1 MLLVFLLFFLSSSF
15 DPNSIKFTLRS
26 FRSLF
31 CILAPMTWSVF
42 CYQGEACRWCW
53 LVRRSCLER
62 GGIYYMTC
70 YRFLERFSNDYQKA
84 DSKFITPT
92 NHNRSKQ
99 HDEPSRISNDYREK
113 WRACSLRGRRNR
125 GRGRGARK
133 PRKNEGDWGEGR
145 GNFPL
150 PNPPH
155 FFSPLSLPFPFL
167 DYAGH
172 VD

>member
-31 CILAPMTWSVF
+31 CILAPMTWSFF

-62 GGIYYMTC
+62 GGIYYMSC

-99 HDEPSRISNDYREK
+99 RDEPSRISNDYREK
-113 WRACSLRGRRNR
+113 WHAIEFSFASHWL
-125 GRGRGARK
+125 
-133 PRKNEGDWGEGR
+133 KNWGEI
-145 GNFPL
+145 F
-150 PNPPH
+150 NPITKGSNRNH
-155 FFSPLSLPFPFL
+155 AVVF
-167 DYAGH
+167 DT
-172 VD
+172 VI